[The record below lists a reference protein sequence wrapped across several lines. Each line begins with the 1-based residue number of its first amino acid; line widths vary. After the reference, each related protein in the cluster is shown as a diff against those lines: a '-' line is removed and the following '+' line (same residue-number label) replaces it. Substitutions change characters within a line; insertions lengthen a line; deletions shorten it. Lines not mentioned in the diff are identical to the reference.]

1 MKQKEEIKLQ
11 EIKEYLD
18 KNPQIKTVVYIGL
31 GIVGLYVAGK
41 VFSALATSVRG
52 FNELRSAI
60 NGK

>member
-1 MKQKEEIKLQ
+1 MKQKEQIKLQ

-41 VFSALATSVRG
+41 VFSTLATSVRG
-52 FNELRSAI
+52 FNEFRSAI